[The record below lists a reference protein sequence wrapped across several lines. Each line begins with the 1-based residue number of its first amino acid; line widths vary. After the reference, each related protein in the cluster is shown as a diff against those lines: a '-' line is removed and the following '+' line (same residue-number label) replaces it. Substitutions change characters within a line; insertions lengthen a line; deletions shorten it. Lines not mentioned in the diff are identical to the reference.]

1 MNNAVA
7 IVIAGAL
14 IAAALFA
21 HLMVDRYR
29 AAGSFTV
36 DGMPGLW
43 RLNERNGSVAPC
55 LLVRDP
61 QPPTNDTIVQYY
73 VQCRN

>member
-7 IVIAGAL
+7 ILIAGAL
-14 IAAALFA
+14 IAAALLA
-21 HLMVDRYR
+21 HLMVDRYQP
-29 AAGSFTV
+29 GGGFTV

-43 RLNERNGSVAPC
+43 RLNMRNGAVTPC

-61 QPPTNDTIVQYY
+61 EPRTQRPVDQYY